1 MRNMIKALKKKYALS
16 DQGASDLF
24 KGILYSV
31 LANISLMLPV
41 ILLAV
46 VLNQLLSPI
55 LGIADSEKSAAFYT
69 ITGIVIL
76 AVVFILVGVAYAGN
90 AICKTFEIDIKKQI
104 AKMIAKRK
112 AEQKR
117 KAEEAAA
124 AKEMSQ
130 VTESTT
136 TEASEDEKVSD
147 NTMPTMF
154 SEEDRKKLED
164 AVSKADSEEKT
175 MQDSK
180 VEAIEKTADSD
191 STENEAAEK
200 TVSEEKVES
209 VEKPV
214 TTTES
219 EETPDEEIKAEG
231 TPVEE
236 TPAQEEE
243 LTDTRVVDI
252 FAELNEEPVSEDAEN
267 DFEEK

>member
-1 MRNMIKALKKKYALS
+1 MNKKSGYALR
-16 DQGASDLF
+16 
-24 KGILYSV
+24 IV
-31 LANISLMLPV
+31 LGGYLTY
-41 ILLAV
+41 
-46 VLNQLLSPI
+46 
-55 LGIADSEKSAAFYT
+55 LGIRILSEMIQQRPSNMT
-69 ITGIVIL
+69 LMSVL

-147 NTMPTMF
+147 NTMPTML

-164 AVSKADSEEKT
+164 AVSKADFEEKT
-175 MQDSK
+175 
-180 VEAIEKTADSD
+180 
-191 STENEAAEK
+191 
-200 TVSEEKVES
+200 ES

-219 EETPDEEIKAEG
+219 EKTPDEEIKAEG

>member
-1 MRNMIKALKKKYALS
+1 MNKKSGYALRIVLGGYLTYLGIRILSEMIQQRPSNMILM
-16 DQGASDLF
+16 
-24 KGILYSV
+24 SV
-31 LANISLMLPV
+31 
-41 ILLAV
+41 
-46 VLNQLLSPI
+46 
-55 LGIADSEKSAAFYT
+55 
-69 ITGIVIL
+69 L

-136 TEASEDEKVSD
+136 TEVSD
-147 NTMPTMF
+147 NTMPTML

-180 VEAIEKTADSD
+180 AEVIEKTADSD
-191 STENEAAEK
+191 STENEAVEK
-200 TVSEEKVES
+200 TASEEKAES

>member
-1 MRNMIKALKKKYALS
+1 MNKKSGCALR
-16 DQGASDLF
+16 
-24 KGILYSV
+24 IV
-31 LANISLMLPV
+31 LGGYLTY
-41 ILLAV
+41 
-46 VLNQLLSPI
+46 
-55 LGIADSEKSAAFYT
+55 LGIRILSEMIQQRPSNMT
-69 ITGIVIL
+69 LMSVL

-130 VTESTT
+130 VTKSTT
-136 TEASEDEKVSD
+136 TEVSD
-147 NTMPTMF
+147 NTMPTML

-164 AVSKADSEEKT
+164 AVSKADFEEKT

-180 VEAIEKTADSD
+180 AEAIEKTADSD

-200 TVSEEKVES
+200 TVSEEKTVI
-209 VEKPV
+209 
-214 TTTES
+214 TTES

>member
-1 MRNMIKALKKKYALS
+1 MNKKSGYALR
-16 DQGASDLF
+16 
-24 KGILYSV
+24 IV
-31 LANISLMLPV
+31 LGGYLTY
-41 ILLAV
+41 
-46 VLNQLLSPI
+46 
-55 LGIADSEKSAAFYT
+55 LGIRILSEMIQQRPSNMT
-69 ITGIVIL
+69 LMSVL

-90 AICKTFEIDIKKQI
+90 AICKTFEIDIKKQL

-124 AKEMSQ
+124 AKAMSQ

-136 TEASEDEKVSD
+136 TEASEDEKISD
-147 NTMPTMF
+147 NTMPTML
-154 SEEDRKKLED
+154 SEEDRKKLEE
-164 AVSKADSEEKT
+164 AVSKADSEEKIK
-175 MQDSK
+175 QDSK
-180 VEAIEKTADSD
+180 AEVIEKTALI
-191 STENEAAEK
+191 
-200 TVSEEKVES
+200 
-209 VEKPV
+209 EKPA

-236 TPAQEEE
+236 TPVQEEE

>member
-1 MRNMIKALKKKYALS
+1 MNKKSGYALR
-16 DQGASDLF
+16 
-24 KGILYSV
+24 IV
-31 LANISLMLPV
+31 LGGYLTY
-41 ILLAV
+41 
-46 VLNQLLSPI
+46 
-55 LGIADSEKSAAFYT
+55 LGIRILSEMIQQSPSNMT
-69 ITGIVIL
+69 LMSVL

-136 TEASEDEKVSD
+136 TEVSD
-147 NTMPTMF
+147 NTMPTML

-164 AVSKADSEEKT
+164 AVSKADFEEKT

-180 VEAIEKTADSD
+180 AEAIEKTADSD

-200 TVSEEKVES
+200 TVSEEKTVI
-209 VEKPV
+209 
-214 TTTES
+214 TTES

>member
-1 MRNMIKALKKKYALS
+1 MNKKSGYALR
-16 DQGASDLF
+16 
-24 KGILYSV
+24 IV
-31 LANISLMLPV
+31 LGGYLTY
-41 ILLAV
+41 
-46 VLNQLLSPI
+46 
-55 LGIADSEKSAAFYT
+55 LGIRILSEMIQQRPSNMT
-69 ITGIVIL
+69 LMSVL

-147 NTMPTMF
+147 DTMPTML

-180 VEAIEKTADSD
+180 DEAIEKTADSD

-200 TVSEEKVES
+200 IASEEKA
-209 VEKPV
+209 
-214 TTTES
+214 ES
-219 EETPDEEIKAEG
+219 EETPDEEIKAEE

-236 TPAQEEE
+236 TPVQEEE

>member
-1 MRNMIKALKKKYALS
+1 MNKKSGYALR
-16 DQGASDLF
+16 
-24 KGILYSV
+24 IV
-31 LANISLMLPV
+31 LGGYLTY
-41 ILLAV
+41 
-46 VLNQLLSPI
+46 
-55 LGIADSEKSAAFYT
+55 LGIRILSEMIQQRPSNMT
-69 ITGIVIL
+69 LMSVL

-136 TEASEDEKVSD
+136 TEVSD
-147 NTMPTMF
+147 NTMPTML

-164 AVSKADSEEKT
+164 AVSKADFEEKT

-180 VEAIEKTADSD
+180 AEAIEKTADSD

-200 TVSEEKVES
+200 TVSEEKTVI
-209 VEKPV
+209 
-214 TTTES
+214 TTES

-231 TPVEE
+231 TATEE
-236 TPAQEEE
+236 TSVQEE

>member
-1 MRNMIKALKKKYALS
+1 MNKKSGYALR
-16 DQGASDLF
+16 
-24 KGILYSV
+24 IV
-31 LANISLMLPV
+31 LGGYLTY
-41 ILLAV
+41 
-46 VLNQLLSPI
+46 
-55 LGIADSEKSAAFYT
+55 LGIRILSEMIQQRPSNMT
-69 ITGIVIL
+69 LMSVL

-104 AKMIAKRK
+104 AKMIVKRK

-136 TEASEDEKVSD
+136 TEVSD
-147 NTMPTMF
+147 NTMPTML

-164 AVSKADSEEKT
+164 AVSKADFEEKT

-180 VEAIEKTADSD
+180 AEAIEKTADSD

-200 TVSEEKVES
+200 TVSEEKMVI
-209 VEKPV
+209 
-214 TTTES
+214 TTES
-219 EETPDEEIKAEG
+219 EETPDEEIKAEE

>member
-1 MRNMIKALKKKYALS
+1 MNKKSGYALR
-16 DQGASDLF
+16 
-24 KGILYSV
+24 IV
-31 LANISLMLPV
+31 LGGYLTY
-41 ILLAV
+41 
-46 VLNQLLSPI
+46 
-55 LGIADSEKSAAFYT
+55 LGIRILSEMIQQRPSNMT
-69 ITGIVIL
+69 LMSVL

-124 AKEMSQ
+124 AKKMSQ

-136 TEASEDEKVSD
+136 TEVSD
-147 NTMPTMF
+147 NTMPTML

-180 VEAIEKTADSD
+180 AEAIEKTADSD

-200 TVSEEKVES
+200 TVSEEKTVI
-209 VEKPV
+209 
-214 TTTES
+214 TTES

>member
-1 MRNMIKALKKKYALS
+1 MNKKSGCALR
-16 DQGASDLF
+16 
-24 KGILYSV
+24 IV
-31 LANISLMLPV
+31 LGGYLTY
-41 ILLAV
+41 
-46 VLNQLLSPI
+46 
-55 LGIADSEKSAAFYT
+55 LGIRILSEMIQQRPSNMT
-69 ITGIVIL
+69 LMSVL

-130 VTESTT
+130 VTKSTT

-147 NTMPTMF
+147 NTMPTML

-164 AVSKADSEEKT
+164 AVSKADFEEKT

-180 VEAIEKTADSD
+180 AEAIEKTADSD

-200 TVSEEKVES
+200 TVSEEKA
-209 VEKPV
+209 
-214 TTTES
+214 ES

>member
-1 MRNMIKALKKKYALS
+1 MNKKSGYALR
-16 DQGASDLF
+16 
-24 KGILYSV
+24 IV
-31 LANISLMLPV
+31 LGGYLTY
-41 ILLAV
+41 
-46 VLNQLLSPI
+46 
-55 LGIADSEKSAAFYT
+55 LGIRILSEMIQQRPSNMT
-69 ITGIVIL
+69 LMSVL

-130 VTESTT
+130 VTESAT
-136 TEASEDEKVSD
+136 TEVSEDEKVSD
-147 NTMPTMF
+147 NTMPTML

-164 AVSKADSEEKT
+164 AVSKADFEEKT
-175 MQDSK
+175 
-180 VEAIEKTADSD
+180 
-191 STENEAAEK
+191 
-200 TVSEEKVES
+200 ES
-209 VEKPV
+209 VEKSV

>member
-1 MRNMIKALKKKYALS
+1 MNKKSGCALR
-16 DQGASDLF
+16 
-24 KGILYSV
+24 IV
-31 LANISLMLPV
+31 LGGYLTY
-41 ILLAV
+41 
-46 VLNQLLSPI
+46 
-55 LGIADSEKSAAFYT
+55 LGIRILSEMIQQRPSNMT
-69 ITGIVIL
+69 LMSVL

-136 TEASEDEKVSD
+136 TEVSD
-147 NTMPTMF
+147 NTMPTML

-164 AVSKADSEEKT
+164 AVSKADFEEKT

-180 VEAIEKTADSD
+180 AEVIEKTADSD

-200 TVSEEKVES
+200 TVSEEKTVI
-209 VEKPV
+209 
-214 TTTES
+214 TTES

>member
-1 MRNMIKALKKKYALS
+1 MNKKSGYALR
-16 DQGASDLF
+16 
-24 KGILYSV
+24 IV
-31 LANISLMLPV
+31 LGGYLTY
-41 ILLAV
+41 
-46 VLNQLLSPI
+46 
-55 LGIADSEKSAAFYT
+55 LGIRILSEMIQQRPSNMT
-69 ITGIVIL
+69 LMSVL

-136 TEASEDEKVSD
+136 TEVSD
-147 NTMPTMF
+147 NTMPTML

-180 VEAIEKTADSD
+180 AEVIEKTADSD

-200 TVSEEKVES
+200 TVSEEKAES

-231 TPVEE
+231 TATEE
-236 TPAQEEE
+236 TSVQEE

>member
-1 MRNMIKALKKKYALS
+1 MNKKSGYALR
-16 DQGASDLF
+16 
-24 KGILYSV
+24 IV
-31 LANISLMLPV
+31 LGGYLTY
-41 ILLAV
+41 
-46 VLNQLLSPI
+46 
-55 LGIADSEKSAAFYT
+55 LGIRILSEMIQQRPSNMT
-69 ITGIVIL
+69 LMSVL

-136 TEASEDEKVSD
+136 TEVSD
-147 NTMPTMF
+147 NTMPTML

-164 AVSKADSEEKT
+164 AVSKADFEEKT

-180 VEAIEKTADSD
+180 AEAIEKTADSD

-200 TVSEEKVES
+200 TVSEEKAVI
-209 VEKPV
+209 
-214 TTTES
+214 TTES

>member
-1 MRNMIKALKKKYALS
+1 MNKKSGYALR
-16 DQGASDLF
+16 
-24 KGILYSV
+24 IV
-31 LANISLMLPV
+31 LGGYLTY
-41 ILLAV
+41 
-46 VLNQLLSPI
+46 
-55 LGIADSEKSAAFYT
+55 LGIRILSEMIQQRPSNMT
-69 ITGIVIL
+69 LMSVL

-136 TEASEDEKVSD
+136 TEVSD
-147 NTMPTMF
+147 NTMPTML

-164 AVSKADSEEKT
+164 AVSKADFEEKT

-180 VEAIEKTADSD
+180 AEAIEKTADSD
-191 STENEAAEK
+191 STENEAAEN
-200 TVSEEKVES
+200 TVSEEKTVI
-209 VEKPV
+209 
-214 TTTES
+214 TTES

>member
-1 MRNMIKALKKKYALS
+1 MNKKSGYALR
-16 DQGASDLF
+16 
-24 KGILYSV
+24 IV
-31 LANISLMLPV
+31 LGGYLTY
-41 ILLAV
+41 
-46 VLNQLLSPI
+46 
-55 LGIADSEKSAAFYT
+55 LGIRILSEMIQQRPSNMT
-69 ITGIVIL
+69 LMSVL

-90 AICKTFEIDIKKQI
+90 AICKTFEIDIKKQL

-112 AEQKR
+112 AKQKR

-124 AKEMSQ
+124 AKAMSQ

-147 NTMPTMF
+147 NTMPTML
-154 SEEDRKKLED
+154 SEEDRKKLEE

-175 MQDSK
+175 KQDSK
-180 VEAIEKTADSD
+180 DEVIEKTADSE

-200 TVSEEKVES
+200 TAS
-209 VEKPV
+209 VEKLA

-219 EETPDEEIKAEG
+219 EETPVEEIKAEG
-231 TPVEE
+231 TPVEK
-236 TPAQEEE
+236 TPVQEEE

>member
-1 MRNMIKALKKKYALS
+1 MNKKSGYALR
-16 DQGASDLF
+16 
-24 KGILYSV
+24 IV
-31 LANISLMLPV
+31 LGGYLTY
-41 ILLAV
+41 
-46 VLNQLLSPI
+46 
-55 LGIADSEKSAAFYT
+55 LGIRILSEMIQQRPSNMT
-69 ITGIVIL
+69 LMSVL

-130 VTESTT
+130 VTESIT
-136 TEASEDEKVSD
+136 TEVSD
-147 NTMPTMF
+147 NTMPTML

-164 AVSKADSEEKT
+164 AVSKADFEEKT

-180 VEAIEKTADSD
+180 AEAIEKTADSD

-200 TVSEEKVES
+200 TVSEEKTVI
-209 VEKPV
+209 
-214 TTTES
+214 TTES

>member
-1 MRNMIKALKKKYALS
+1 MNKKSGYALR
-16 DQGASDLF
+16 
-24 KGILYSV
+24 IV
-31 LANISLMLPV
+31 LGGYLTY
-41 ILLAV
+41 
-46 VLNQLLSPI
+46 
-55 LGIADSEKSAAFYT
+55 LGIRILSEMIQQRPSNMT
-69 ITGIVIL
+69 LMSVL

-117 KAEEAAA
+117 KAEEAAV

-130 VTESTT
+130 VTESTM
-136 TEASEDEKVSD
+136 TEVSD
-147 NTMPTMF
+147 NTMPTML

-164 AVSKADSEEKT
+164 AVSKADFEEKT

-180 VEAIEKTADSD
+180 AEAIEKTADSD

-209 VEKPV
+209 VEKLA

>member
-1 MRNMIKALKKKYALS
+1 MNKKSGYALR
-16 DQGASDLF
+16 
-24 KGILYSV
+24 IV
-31 LANISLMLPV
+31 LGGYLTY
-41 ILLAV
+41 
-46 VLNQLLSPI
+46 
-55 LGIADSEKSAAFYT
+55 LGIRILSEMIQQRPSNMT
-69 ITGIVIL
+69 LMSVL

-124 AKEMSQ
+124 AQ

-147 NTMPTMF
+147 DTMPTML
-154 SEEDRKKLED
+154 SEEDRKKLKD
-164 AVSKADSEEKT
+164 AVSKADFEEKT

-180 VEAIEKTADSD
+180 AEAIEKTADSD

-209 VEKPV
+209 VEKLA

-219 EETPDEEIKAEG
+219 EETPDEEIKAEE
-231 TPVEE
+231 TATEE
-236 TPAQEEE
+236 TSVQEE

>member
-1 MRNMIKALKKKYALS
+1 MNKKSGYALR
-16 DQGASDLF
+16 
-24 KGILYSV
+24 IV
-31 LANISLMLPV
+31 LGGYLTY
-41 ILLAV
+41 
-46 VLNQLLSPI
+46 
-55 LGIADSEKSAAFYT
+55 LGIRILSEMIQQRPSNMT
-69 ITGIVIL
+69 LMSVL

-147 NTMPTMF
+147 NTMPTML

-164 AVSKADSEEKT
+164 AVFKADSEEKT

-180 VEAIEKTADSD
+180 AEAIEKTAD

-219 EETPDEEIKAEG
+219 EETPDEEIKAEE
-231 TPVEE
+231 TATEE
-236 TPAQEEE
+236 TSVQEE

>member
-1 MRNMIKALKKKYALS
+1 MLSSFYILKRGQQQKYGGDKMNKKSGYALR
-16 DQGASDLF
+16 
-24 KGILYSV
+24 IV
-31 LANISLMLPV
+31 LGGYLTY
-41 ILLAV
+41 
-46 VLNQLLSPI
+46 
-55 LGIADSEKSAAFYT
+55 LGIRILSEMIQQRPSNMT
-69 ITGIVIL
+69 LMSVL

-90 AICKTFEIDIKKQI
+90 AICKTFEIDIKKQF

-124 AKEMSQ
+124 AKAMSQ

-136 TEASEDEKVSD
+136 TEASEDEKISD

-175 MQDSK
+175 KQDSK
-180 VEAIEKTADSD
+180 DEVIEKTADLE

-200 TVSEEKVES
+200 TAS
-209 VEKPV
+209 VEKLA

-219 EETPDEEIKAEG
+219 EETPVEEIKAEG
-231 TPVEE
+231 TPVEK
-236 TPAQEEE
+236 TPVQEEE
-243 LTDTRVVDI
+243 QIGRAHV
-252 FAELNEEPVSEDAEN
+252 
-267 DFEEK
+267 

>member
-1 MRNMIKALKKKYALS
+1 MNKKSGYALR
-16 DQGASDLF
+16 
-24 KGILYSV
+24 IV
-31 LANISLMLPV
+31 LGGYLTY
-41 ILLAV
+41 
-46 VLNQLLSPI
+46 
-55 LGIADSEKSAAFYT
+55 LGIRILSEMIQQRPSNMT
-69 ITGIVIL
+69 LMSVL

-124 AKEMSQ
+124 AKKMSQ

-136 TEASEDEKVSD
+136 TEVSD
-147 NTMPTMF
+147 NTMPTML

-164 AVSKADSEEKT
+164 AVSKADFEEKT

-180 VEAIEKTADSD
+180 AEAIEKTADSD

-200 TVSEEKVES
+200 TVSE
-209 VEKPV
+209 EKPV

>member
-1 MRNMIKALKKKYALS
+1 MNKKSGYALR
-16 DQGASDLF
+16 
-24 KGILYSV
+24 IV
-31 LANISLMLPV
+31 LGGYLTY
-41 ILLAV
+41 
-46 VLNQLLSPI
+46 
-55 LGIADSEKSAAFYT
+55 LGIRILSEMIQQRPSNMT
-69 ITGIVIL
+69 LMSVL

-136 TEASEDEKVSD
+136 TEVSD
-147 NTMPTMF
+147 NTMPTML

-164 AVSKADSEEKT
+164 AVSKADFEEKT

-180 VEAIEKTADSD
+180 AEAI
-191 STENEAAEK
+191 EK
-200 TVSEEKVES
+200 TVSEEKTVI
-209 VEKPV
+209 
-214 TTTES
+214 TTES

>member
-1 MRNMIKALKKKYALS
+1 MNKKSGYALR
-16 DQGASDLF
+16 
-24 KGILYSV
+24 IV
-31 LANISLMLPV
+31 LGGYLTY
-41 ILLAV
+41 
-46 VLNQLLSPI
+46 
-55 LGIADSEKSAAFYT
+55 LGIRILSET
-69 ITGIVIL
+69 IQQRPSNMTLMSVL

-124 AKEMSQ
+124 AKAMSQ

-147 NTMPTMF
+147 NTMPTML

-164 AVSKADSEEKT
+164 AVFKADSEEKT

-180 VEAIEKTADSD
+180 AEAIEKTAD

-219 EETPDEEIKAEG
+219 EETPDEEIKAEE
-231 TPVEE
+231 TATEE
-236 TPAQEEE
+236 TSVQEE

>member
-1 MRNMIKALKKKYALS
+1 MNKKSGYALR
-16 DQGASDLF
+16 
-24 KGILYSV
+24 IV
-31 LANISLMLPV
+31 LGGYLTY
-41 ILLAV
+41 
-46 VLNQLLSPI
+46 
-55 LGIADSEKSAAFYT
+55 LGIRILSEMIQQRPSNMT
-69 ITGIVIL
+69 LMSVL
-76 AVVFILVGVAYAGN
+76 AVVFILVGVASAGN
-90 AICKTFEIDIKKQI
+90 AICQTFEIDIKKQI

-136 TEASEDEKVSD
+136 TEVSD
-147 NTMPTMF
+147 NTMPTML

-164 AVSKADSEEKT
+164 AVSKADFEEKT

-180 VEAIEKTADSD
+180 AEAIEKTADSD

-200 TVSEEKVES
+200 TVSEEKTVI
-209 VEKPV
+209 
-214 TTTES
+214 TTES

>member
-1 MRNMIKALKKKYALS
+1 MNKKSGYALR
-16 DQGASDLF
+16 
-24 KGILYSV
+24 IV
-31 LANISLMLPV
+31 LGGYLTY
-41 ILLAV
+41 
-46 VLNQLLSPI
+46 
-55 LGIADSEKSAAFYT
+55 LGIRILSEMIQQRPSNMT
-69 ITGIVIL
+69 LMSVL

-136 TEASEDEKVSD
+136 TEVSD
-147 NTMPTMF
+147 NTMPTML

-164 AVSKADSEEKT
+164 VVSKADFE
-175 MQDSK
+175 
-180 VEAIEKTADSD
+180 
-191 STENEAAEK
+191 EK

-209 VEKPV
+209 VEKLA

>member
-1 MRNMIKALKKKYALS
+1 MNKKSGYALR
-16 DQGASDLF
+16 
-24 KGILYSV
+24 IV
-31 LANISLMLPV
+31 LGGYLTY
-41 ILLAV
+41 
-46 VLNQLLSPI
+46 
-55 LGIADSEKSAAFYT
+55 LGIRILSEMIQQRPSNMT
-69 ITGIVIL
+69 LMSVL

-147 NTMPTMF
+147 NTMPTML

-180 VEAIEKTADSD
+180 AEVIEKTADSD

-200 TVSEEKVES
+200 TASEEKA
-209 VEKPV
+209 
-214 TTTES
+214 ES

>member
-1 MRNMIKALKKKYALS
+1 MNKKSGYALR
-16 DQGASDLF
+16 
-24 KGILYSV
+24 IV
-31 LANISLMLPV
+31 LGGYLTY
-41 ILLAV
+41 
-46 VLNQLLSPI
+46 
-55 LGIADSEKSAAFYT
+55 LGIRILSEMIQQRPSNMT
-69 ITGIVIL
+69 LMSVL

-147 NTMPTMF
+147 NTMPTML

-175 MQDSK
+175 
-180 VEAIEKTADSD
+180 
-191 STENEAAEK
+191 
-200 TVSEEKVES
+200 ES

-219 EETPDEEIKAEG
+219 EETPDEEIKAEE
-231 TPVEE
+231 TATEE
-236 TPAQEEE
+236 TSVQEE

>member
-1 MRNMIKALKKKYALS
+1 MNKKSGYALR
-16 DQGASDLF
+16 
-24 KGILYSV
+24 IV
-31 LANISLMLPV
+31 LGGYLTY
-41 ILLAV
+41 
-46 VLNQLLSPI
+46 
-55 LGIADSEKSAAFYT
+55 LGIRILSEMIQQRPSNMT
-69 ITGIVIL
+69 LMSVL

-180 VEAIEKTADSD
+180 AEAIEKTADSD

-200 TVSEEKVES
+200 TASEEKAES

-219 EETPDEEIKAEG
+219 EETPDEEIRAEG

>member
-1 MRNMIKALKKKYALS
+1 MNKKSGYALR
-16 DQGASDLF
+16 
-24 KGILYSV
+24 IV
-31 LANISLMLPV
+31 LGGYLTY
-41 ILLAV
+41 
-46 VLNQLLSPI
+46 
-55 LGIADSEKSAAFYT
+55 LGIRILSEMIQQRPSNMT
-69 ITGIVIL
+69 LMSVL

-147 NTMPTMF
+147 NTMPTML

-164 AVSKADSEEKT
+164 AVSKADSEEKNSIRRKNG
-175 MQDSK
+175 DY
-180 VEAIEKTADSD
+180 
-191 STENEAAEK
+191 NR
-200 TVSEEKVES
+200 
-209 VEKPV
+209 
-214 TTTES
+214 
-219 EETPDEEIKAEG
+219 IKRKHRTKRNRKLKEHQLKKL
-231 TPVEE
+231 T
-236 TPAQEEE
+236 AQEEE

>member
-1 MRNMIKALKKKYALS
+1 MNKKSGYALR
-16 DQGASDLF
+16 
-24 KGILYSV
+24 IV
-31 LANISLMLPV
+31 LGGYLTY
-41 ILLAV
+41 
-46 VLNQLLSPI
+46 
-55 LGIADSEKSAAFYT
+55 LGIRILSEMIQQRPSNMT
-69 ITGIVIL
+69 LMSVL

-136 TEASEDEKVSD
+136 TEVSD
-147 NTMPTMF
+147 NTMPTML

-164 AVSKADSEEKT
+164 AMSKADFEEKT

-180 VEAIEKTADSD
+180 AEAIEKTADSD

-200 TVSEEKVES
+200 TVSEEKTVI
-209 VEKPV
+209 
-214 TTTES
+214 TTES

>member
-1 MRNMIKALKKKYALS
+1 MNKKSGYALR
-16 DQGASDLF
+16 
-24 KGILYSV
+24 IV
-31 LANISLMLPV
+31 LGGYLTY
-41 ILLAV
+41 
-46 VLNQLLSPI
+46 
-55 LGIADSEKSAAFYT
+55 LGIRILSEMIQQRPSNMT
-69 ITGIVIL
+69 LMSVL

-136 TEASEDEKVSD
+136 TEVSD
-147 NTMPTMF
+147 NTMPTML

-164 AVSKADSEEKT
+164 AVSKADFEEKT

-180 VEAIEKTADSD
+180 AEAIEKTADSD

-200 TVSEEKVES
+200 TVSEEKTVI
-209 VEKPV
+209 
-214 TTTES
+214 TTES

-231 TPVEE
+231 RPVEE

>member
-1 MRNMIKALKKKYALS
+1 MNKKSGYALR
-16 DQGASDLF
+16 
-24 KGILYSV
+24 IV
-31 LANISLMLPV
+31 LGGYLTY
-41 ILLAV
+41 
-46 VLNQLLSPI
+46 
-55 LGIADSEKSAAFYT
+55 LGIRILSEMIQQRPSNMT
-69 ITGIVIL
+69 PMSVL

-136 TEASEDEKVSD
+136 TEVSD
-147 NTMPTMF
+147 NTMPTML

-164 AVSKADSEEKT
+164 AVSKADFEEKT

-180 VEAIEKTADSD
+180 AEAIEKTADSD

-200 TVSEEKVES
+200 TVSEEKTVI
-209 VEKPV
+209 
-214 TTTES
+214 TTES

>member
-1 MRNMIKALKKKYALS
+1 MNKKSGYALR
-16 DQGASDLF
+16 
-24 KGILYSV
+24 IV
-31 LANISLMLPV
+31 LGGYLTY
-41 ILLAV
+41 
-46 VLNQLLSPI
+46 
-55 LGIADSEKSAAFYT
+55 LGIRILSEMIQQRPSNMT
-69 ITGIVIL
+69 LMSVL

-130 VTESTT
+130 VTESAT
-136 TEASEDEKVSD
+136 TEVSEDEKVSD
-147 NTMPTMF
+147 NTMPTML

-180 VEAIEKTADSD
+180 DEAIEKTADSD

-200 TVSEEKVES
+200 TASEEKA
-209 VEKPV
+209 
-214 TTTES
+214 ES

-236 TPAQEEE
+236 TPVQEEE